1 MAAGSTPGKDLSIE
15 QLAELREKTD
25 AVSALLRKQLA
36 EHLETL
42 RLLFSPRWLLGKH
55 TRAGARDD
63 IPGADRSYDELKAI
77 YARHYGR
84 PVLLPKEIPEGPLSI
99 DGRVDIYPWEYTIQ
113 AGAEGKTI
121 TMTSP
126 VRWVANYRSGY
137 SLSGLRRS
145 VVSRE
150 TLRHDDAQE
159 FVLNAIA
166 LRLLLEK
173 NEALVRLLTDLRY
186 AVTIEPCDGLG
197 ELPLVSIAA
206 PLPSFKPDD
215 DLILSATQFSGVP
228 AFIELL
234 DTDAVSGLQD
244 PLRARIEAI
253 LGAHAH

>member
-1 MAAGSTPGKDLSIE
+1 MAIAPPSGKNLSIE
-15 QLAELREKTD
+15 QVADLRQKTD
-25 AVSALLRKQLA
+25 AVSQLLHRRLSG
-36 EHLETL
+36 HLETL

-55 TRAGARDD
+55 TRTGARDD
-63 IPGADRSYDELKAI
+63 IPNADRNFEALGEI

-84 PVLLPKEIPEGPLSI
+84 PFLLPKDLPEGPLSI
-99 DGRVDIYPWEYTIQ
+99 DGCVDLYPWEYSIKIGPD
-113 AGAEGKTI
+113 AKEI

-137 SLSGLRRS
+137 TLSGLRRS
-145 VVSRE
+145 LKARE

-173 NEALVRLLTDLRY
+173 NEGLVKLLTDLRY
-186 AVTIEPCDGLG
+186 EVTIEPCNGLG
-197 ELPLVSIAA
+197 ELPFVSIAA
-206 PLPSFKPDD
+206 PLPSFKPED

-234 DTDAVSGLQD
+234 DMEAAAGLKD
-244 PLRARIEAI
+244 PLHGRIEKI
-253 LGAHAH
+253 LET